1 MTNILGR
8 SAEKVYLILSYI
20 GNALINIPQN
30 TLLLANVLLECSYTM
45 AVKATS
51 LQLVIRESTSR
62 GIVKPNWNTFQSI
75 N

>member
-8 SAEKVYLILSYI
+8 SAEKVYLNLSYI

-30 TLLLANVLLECSYTM
+30 TLLLANVLLECSYPT